1 MNFHQVISTARQ
13 RVLRTTLSS
22 SPPLLILLAIGAA
35 FFPTM
40 ALAQQQPSGPPPSV
54 TVVKVAKENVT
65 PTYTT
70 IGRVQAIQSV
80 QIHALVQGI
89 LQQVAFQEGSDV
101 KEGQLL
107 FVIQPDIYQA
117 QVKSAEAALAKAQA
131 ALKNDQLTVARD
143 QDLVKRGATPQA
155 TLDEAIATRDADQA
169 NVEAAQ
175 AQIETAEINLG
186 YTRIKAP
193 ISGRIGA
200 AAVTK
205 GNLVDSTTGALA
217 TLVQLDPIRVV
228 FSVDQSRLVTAEQK
242 RGTSVQ
248 QLTQEFLPRIQLSN
262 GTMYGQTGKLAF
274 VSNQVDQSTGT
285 IPIYA
290 EFANPKKLLLP
301 GQYVNIVIRPAK
313 PDEELVVPI
322 TAVQQDSQGKF
333 VLIVGP
339 DKKVSEQRIQA
350 TRQTGQNWIVQSGL
364 KEGQTVIVQ
373 GVQKARAGQ
382 VVNPQPAQAPPGGSN
397 AGANGA
403 ENASSAG
410 K

>member
-1 MNFHQVISTARQ
+1 MDFHQIISIAKP
-13 RVLRTTLSS
+13 RTLLLSRI
-22 SPPLLILLAIGAA
+22 PLLPLLAIGGAFSPTAA
-35 FFPTM
+35 F
-40 ALAQQQPSGPPPSV
+40 AQQRPPAPPPAV
-54 TVVKVAKENVT
+54 TVAKVAKENVT

-80 QIHALVQGI
+80 QIHAMVQGI
-89 LQQVAFQEGSDV
+89 LQQVAFQEGSDI

-107 FVIQPDIYQA
+107 FVIQPDIYDA

-155 TLDEAIATRDADQA
+155 TLDEAVATRDADQA

-175 AQIETAEINLG
+175 AQIETARINLG
-186 YTRIKAP
+186 YTRITAP

-228 FSVDQSRLVTAEQK
+228 FSVDQSQLVTAEQK
-242 RGTSVQ
+242 RGTSIQ

-262 GTMYGQTGKLAF
+262 GTMYDQPGKLAF
-274 VSNQVDQSTGT
+274 VSNQVDQATGT

-290 EFANPKKLLLP
+290 EFPNPRKLLLP
-301 GQYVNIVIRPAK
+301 GQYVNIVIRPSKA
-313 PDEELVVPI
+313 DEELVVPI
-322 TAVQQDSQGKF
+322 AAVQQDSQGKF
-333 VLIVGP
+333 VLVVGP
-339 DKKVSEQRIQA
+339 DKKVSEERIQA
-350 TRQTGQNWIVQSGL
+350 TRQAGQNWIVTSGL
-364 KEGQTVIVQ
+364 KEGQTIIVQ

-382 VVNPQPAQAPPGGSN
+382 VVNPQPAQASPGGSDST
-397 AGANGA
+397 AKPLSTGQ
-403 ENASSAG
+403 
-410 K
+410 

>member
-13 RVLRTTLSS
+13 RVLRTILSS

-301 GQYVNIVIRPAK
+301 GQYVNIVIRPSK

-322 TAVQQDSQGKF
+322 TAVQQDNQGKF
-333 VLIVGP
+333 VLVVGP

-382 VVNPQPAQAPPGGSN
+382 VVNPQPAQAP
-397 AGANGA
+397 
-403 ENASSAG
+403 
-410 K
+410 